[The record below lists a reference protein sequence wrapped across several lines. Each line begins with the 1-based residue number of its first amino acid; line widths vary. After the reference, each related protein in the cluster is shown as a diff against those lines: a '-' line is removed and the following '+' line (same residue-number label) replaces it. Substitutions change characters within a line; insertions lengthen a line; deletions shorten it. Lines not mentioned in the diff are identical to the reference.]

1 MFYVYDMADACV
13 EMLEPDECVG
23 TIPTPET
30 MRELIKSW
38 PQPRLQIRESA
49 LERKV
54 ILPPCGLPH

>member
-1 MFYVYDMADACV
+1 MFYVYDMAEACV
-13 EMLEPDECVG
+13 EMAEPIERVSA
-23 TIPTPET
+23 IQAPEM
-30 MRELIKSW
+30 MRELIKLC